1 MNSLP
6 DITQALSAT
15 RYPGRG
21 IVCARDASGGHALLA
36 YFIMGRSA
44 NSRNR
49 VFVPHGDDIE
59 AKAFDESRI
68 EDPRLILYFPV
79 RTLPGG
85 ATIVTNGEQT
95 DTIADFLLRGGT
107 FEEALR
113 TRTFE
118 PDAPNFTPRISALVR
133 AKDGKMAFQMSIL
146 KTCDGGK
153 TVLRAF
159 FDQPETLP
167 GTGRFLHTYAG
178 DGSPL
183 PSFAGE
189 PEPVAVD
196 GSDFAA
202 FASSLWDALDAENR
216 ISLWVRRIRLSDGA
230 AEDRLFNKNA

>member
-1 MNSLP
+1 METL
-6 DITQALSAT
+6 DLTQAASAT

-21 IVCARDASGGHALLA
+21 IAVGRDASGDYALLA

-49 VFVPHGDDIE
+49 VFVPHGADLE
-59 AKAFDESRI
+59 AKAFDESRV

-79 RTLPGG
+79 RALPGG
-85 ATIVTNGEQT
+85 ATVVTNGDQT
-95 DTIADFLLRGGT
+95 DTIADFLRRGGT

-133 AKDGKMAFQMSIL
+133 TTDGKMAFQMSIL
-146 KTCDGGK
+146 KTDDGGQ
-153 TVLRAF
+153 TALRAF
-159 FDQPETLP
+159 FDYPETLP

-189 PEPVAVD
+189 PEKVAFSGD
-196 GSDFAA
+196 LDT
-202 FASSLWDALDAENR
+202 FASSLWEALDADNR

-230 AEDRLFNKNA
+230 AEDRLFNRNA